1 MGIIAG
7 ATIAAGAT
15 VYGSSQQASAAK
27 KAAAASAANRVGP
40 VDLQEEQTKA
50 LDGNLA
56 NQKKINTLVSSTNA
70 FDQSQATSMM
80 EQAIPGF
87 SALQSKLMTT
97 TNDLLTNPY
106 DLPKDVQTNLERLA
120 AERGVSAGT
129 RGTFN
134 EFSLLRD
141 LGVNSLQYGQSRI
154 NQAGGLA
161 GIISSIA
168 PKANVMSPLS
178 FYNTPAQYIQN
189 QQMNNANDQAVR
201 QGAINAELAATNYQ
215 NAGIA
220 NAITGLAGVAG
231 SVDWSKLGGS
241 QQEAT
246 SQQAATGK
254 YNLHPA
260 SPTAIQDAIR
270 AHNTVGW

>member
-1 MGIIAG
+1 MPIVA
-7 ATIAAGAT
+7 AAVIAAGAT
-15 VYGSSQQASAAK
+15 AYSASQQSKAAK
-27 KAAAASAANRVGP
+27 NAARANRVAP
-40 VDLQEEQTKA
+40 VDLQEEQNKA
-50 LDGNLA
+50 IEGNIA
-56 NQKKINTLVSSTNA
+56 NQSKIESLVSSTNT
-70 FDQSQATSMM
+70 FNQSQATSMM

-87 SALQSKLMTT
+87 SALQSKLMAT

-178 FYNTPAQYIQN
+178 FYNTPAQYAAN
-189 QQMNNANDQAVR
+189 QQLTNANNQATT
-201 QGAINAELAATNYQ
+201 QGAINANLAATNYQ

-220 NAITGLAGVAG
+220 NAVTGLAGALG
-231 SVDWSKLGGS
+231 SVDWGKIGG
-241 QQEAT
+241 

-254 YNLHPA
+254 YNLYPA
-260 SPTAIQDAIR
+260 SPTAIQDASR
-270 AHNTVGW
+270 ANNTVGW

>member
-1 MGIIAG
+1 MGIVAG
-7 ATIAAGAT
+7 VTMVAGT
-15 VYGSSQQASAAK
+15 TYGAMSQASAAK
-27 KAAAASAANRVGP
+27 KAAAASAANRVKP

-50 LDGNLA
+50 LDGNIA
-56 NQKKINTLVSSTNA
+56 NQAKIESLVSSTNT
-70 FDQSQATSMM
+70 FNQSQATSMM
-80 EQAIPGF
+80 ESAIPGF

-97 TNDLLTNPY
+97 TNVLLTNPY

-178 FYNTPAQYIQN
+178 FYNTPQQYIQN

-201 QGAINAELAATNYQ
+201 QGAINANLAAANYQ

-231 SVDWSKLGGS
+231 SVDWGKLGGS
-241 QQEAT
+241 Q
-246 SQQAATGK
+246 K
-254 YNLHPA
+254 
-260 SPTAIQDAIR
+260 TAKVNYELGSFFGDLDKKSTTM
-270 AHNTVGW
+270 NP

>member
-7 ATIAAGAT
+7 VVGAAGTA
-15 VYGSSQQASAAK
+15 YGAVSQASAAK
-27 KAAAASAANRVGP
+27 KAAKASAANQVAP

-50 LDGNLA
+50 IEGNLA
-56 NQKKINTLVSSTNA
+56 NQAKIEGLVSSTNT
-70 FDQSQATSMM
+70 FNQSQATSMM

-87 SALQSKLMTT
+87 TALQGKLVAT

-220 NAITGLAGVAG
+220 NAVTGLAG
-231 SVDWSKLGGS
+231 SVDWGKMGGGAKQANVNYQLGSFFGD
-241 QQEAT
+241 
-246 SQQAATGK
+246 
-254 YNLHPA
+254 L
-260 SPTAIQDAIR
+260 DAKSTTIVR
-270 AHNTVGW
+270 

>member
-1 MGIIAG
+1 MGIVAG
-7 ATIAAGAT
+7 VVGVAGMT
-15 VYGSSQQASAAK
+15 YGAVSQANAAK
-27 KAAAASAANRVGP
+27 KAAAASAANRVQP

-50 LDGNLA
+50 IEGNLA
-56 NQKKINTLVSSTNA
+56 NQAKIESLVSSTNA
-70 FDQSQATSMM
+70 FNQSQATSMM

-87 SALQSKLMTT
+87 TALQGKLMAT

-178 FYNTPAQYIQN
+178 FYNTPAQYVAN

-220 NAITGLAGVAG
+220 NAITGLAGVMG
-231 SVDWSKLGGS
+231 GTDWSKMGGS
-241 QQEAT
+241 QK
-246 SQQAATGK
+246 AANVNYELGSFFGDLDKKSTTL
-254 YNLHPA
+254 N
-260 SPTAIQDAIR
+260 R
-270 AHNTVGW
+270 

>member
-1 MGIIAG
+1 LSTGIIA
-7 ATIAAGAT
+7 AVVVAGAT
-15 VYGSSQQASAAK
+15 VYSASSQASAAK
-27 KAAAASAANRVGP
+27 KAAAASARNRVAP

-56 NQKKINTLVSSTNA
+56 NQKKIETLVSSTNA
-70 FDQSQATSMM
+70 FDQSQATTMM
-80 EQAIPGF
+80 ESAIPGF
-87 SALQSKLMTT
+87 SALQGKLMAT

-106 DLPKDVQTNLERLA
+106 ELPKDVQTNLERLA

-141 LGVNSLQYGQSRI
+141 FGVNSLQYGQSRI
-154 NQAGGLA
+154 SQAGSLA

-178 FYNTPAQYIQN
+178 FYNTPQQYAAN
-189 QQMNNANDQAVR
+189 QQMTNANNQATT
-201 QGAINAELAATNYQ
+201 QGAINANLAASNYQ

-220 NAITGLAGVAG
+220 NAVTGLAGAAG

-241 QQEAT
+241 R
-246 SQQAATGK
+246 QAATGK
-254 YNLHPA
+254 YNLTPA
-260 SPTAIQDAIR
+260 SPNAAQQAQAGSDSF
-270 AHNTVGW
+270 WE

>member
-1 MGIIAG
+1 MPIVA
-7 ATIAAGAT
+7 AAVIAAGAT
-15 VYGSSQQASAAK
+15 VYGSSQQASATK

-56 NQKKINTLVSSTNA
+56 NQKKINTLVSSTNT
-70 FDQSQATSMM
+70 FNQSQATSMM

-134 EFSLLRD
+134 EFSLMRD

-154 NQAGGLA
+154 NQAGSLA

-178 FYNTPAQYIQN
+178 FYNTPAQYAAN
-189 QQMNNANDQAVR
+189 QQLTNANNQATT
-201 QGAINAELAATNYQ
+201 QGAINANLAAANYQ
-215 NAGIA
+215 NAGIT

-231 SVDWSKLGGS
+231 SIDWSKLGGS
-241 QQEAT
+241 SRQE
-246 SQQAATGK
+246 SSTG
-254 YNLHPA
+254 YLN
-260 SPTAIQDAIR
+260 
-270 AHNTVGW
+270 G

>member
-1 MGIIAG
+1 MSSVAV
-7 ATIAAGAT
+7 IAATAVAGSA
-15 VYGSSQQASAAK
+15 VYSSSQQASAIK
-27 KAAAASAANRVGP
+27 KAAANRVQP

-50 LDGNLA
+50 IEGNLA
-56 NQKKINTLVSSTNA
+56 NQAKIESLVSSTNT

-87 SALQSKLMTT
+87 TALQGKLMAT

-178 FYNTPAQYIQN
+178 FYNTPAQYAAN
-189 QQMNNANDQAVR
+189 QATTNANNQATT
-201 QGAINAELAATNYQ
+201 QGAINANLAATNYQ

-220 NAITGLAGVAG
+220 NAITGLAGTMG
-231 SVDWSKLGGS
+231 SVNWGAMGGS
-241 QQEAT
+241 QQ
-246 SQQAATGK
+246 AAEVNYELGSFFGDLDKKSTTL
-254 YNLHPA
+254 N
-260 SPTAIQDAIR
+260 R
-270 AHNTVGW
+270 

>member
-1 MGIIAG
+1 MSSVAV
-7 ATIAAGAT
+7 IAATAVAGSA
-15 VYGSSQQASAAK
+15 VYSSSQQASAIK
-27 KAAAASAANRVGP
+27 KAAANRVQP

-50 LDGNLA
+50 IEGNLA
-56 NQKKINTLVSSTNA
+56 NQAKIESLVSSTNT
-70 FDQSQATSMM
+70 FDQSQANSMM

-87 SALQSKLMTT
+87 SALQSKLMST

-220 NAITGLAGVAG
+220 NAITGLAGVAD
-231 SVDWSKLGGS
+231 SVDWNKLGGS
-241 QQEAT
+241 KGGLSNNSTAYPYIQPTTAN
-246 SQQAATGK
+246 TGTIN
-254 YNLHPA
+254 Y
-260 SPTAIQDAIR
+260 S
-270 AHNTVGW
+270 

>member
-1 MGIIAG
+1 MGIVAG
-7 ATIAAGAT
+7 AVAVTGGL
-15 VYGSSQQASAAK
+15 YGSMSQASAAK
-27 KAAAASAANRVGP
+27 KAAKASAANKVAP

-87 SALQSKLMTT
+87 SALQGKLMAT

-106 DLPKDVQTNLERLA
+106 ELPKDVQTNLERLA
-120 AERGVSAGT
+120 SERGVSAGT

-154 NQAGGLA
+154 NQAGSLA

-178 FYNTPAQYIQN
+178 FYNTPAQYAAN
-189 QQMNNANDQAVR
+189 QQLTNANNQATT
-201 QGAINAELAATNYQ
+201 QGAINANLAAANYQ
-215 NAGIA
+215 NAGIT

-231 SVDWSKLGGS
+231 SADWSSVDWSKLGGS
-241 QQEAT
+241 SRQE
-246 SQQAATGK
+246 SSTG
-254 YNLHPA
+254 YLN
-260 SPTAIQDAIR
+260 
-270 AHNTVGW
+270 G

>member
-50 LDGNLA
+50 IEGNLA
-56 NQKKINTLVSSTNA
+56 NQAKIEGLVSSTNA
-70 FDQSQATSMM
+70 FNQSQATSMM
-80 EQAIPGF
+80 ESAIPGF

-141 LGVNSLQYGQSRI
+141 FGVNSLQYGQSRI

-178 FYNTPAQYIQN
+178 FYNTPAQYVAN

-220 NAITGLAGVAG
+220 NAVTGLAGVMG
-231 SVDWSKLGGS
+231 GTDWSKLGGS
-241 QQEAT
+241 SAT
-246 SQQAATGK
+246 KVST
-254 YNLHPA
+254 A
-260 SPTAIQDAIR
+260 SSDQLLNSTSLKF
-270 AHNTVGW
+270 

>member
-1 MGIIAG
+1 MGVIAG
-7 ATIAAGAT
+7 VVAVTGTAYGAM
-15 VYGSSQQASAAK
+15 SQASAAK
-27 KAAAASAANRVGP
+27 KAAAASAANKVAP

-50 LDGNLA
+50 IDGNLA
-56 NQKKINTLVSSTNA
+56 NQKKINTLVSSTNT
-70 FDQSQATSMM
+70 FNQSQATSMM

-134 EFSLLRD
+134 EFSLIRD
-141 LGVNSLQYGQSRI
+141 IGVNSLQYGQSRI

-178 FYNTPAQYIQN
+178 FYNTPSQYAANAQT
-189 QQMNNANDQAVR
+189 NNANAQAVQ
-201 QGAINAELAATNYQ
+201 QGAYNAAAAASNYQ

-241 QQEAT
+241 SKTANVNYQLGSFFGDLD
-246 SQQAATGK
+246 SQSSTMK
-254 YNLHPA
+254 H
-260 SPTAIQDAIR
+260 
-270 AHNTVGW
+270 

>member
-1 MGIIAG
+1 MGIVAG
-7 ATIAAGAT
+7 VVAAAGTA
-15 VYGSSQQASAAK
+15 YGAYSQGQAAK
-27 KAAAASAANRVGP
+27 KAAKASAANQVAP

-50 LDGNLA
+50 IEGNIA
-56 NQKKINTLVSSTNA
+56 NQAKIESLVSSTNA
-70 FDQSQATSMM
+70 FNQSQATSMM
-80 EQAIPGF
+80 ESAIPGF

-106 DLPKDVQTNLERLA
+106 ELPKDVQTNLERLA

-154 NQAGGLA
+154 SQAGGLA
-161 GIISSIA
+161 GLISSIA

-178 FYNTPAQYIQN
+178 FYNTPAQYAAN
-189 QQMNNANDQAVR
+189 QQMNNANDQAVK

-220 NAITGLAGVAG
+220 NAVTGLAGKLD

-241 QQEAT
+241 SKTANVNYQLGSFFGDLD
-246 SQQAATGK
+246 SQSSTMK
-254 YNLHPA
+254 
-260 SPTAIQDAIR
+260 R
-270 AHNTVGW
+270 

>member
-1 MGIIAG
+1 MSMGIIAG
-7 ATIAAGAT
+7 VVAVAGTA
-15 VYGSSQQASAAK
+15 YGAYSQGQAAK
-27 KAAAASAANRVGP
+27 KAAKASAANQVAT

-50 LDGNLA
+50 IEGNIA
-56 NQKKINTLVSSTNA
+56 NQAKIESLVSSTNA
-70 FDQSQATSMM
+70 FNQSQATSMM
-80 EQAIPGF
+80 ESAIPGF

-97 TNDLLTNPY
+97 TSDLLTNPY

-141 LGVNSLQYGQSRI
+141 FGVNSLQYGQSRI

-168 PKANVMSPLS
+168 PKVNVMSPLS
-178 FYNTPAQYIQN
+178 FYNTPAQYAAN
-189 QQMNNANDQAVR
+189 QQLTNANNQATT
-201 QGAINAELAATNYQ
+201 QGAINANLAATNYQ

-220 NAITGLAGVAG
+220 NAVTGLAGVAG
-231 SVDWSKLGGS
+231 SIDWSKMSGG
-241 QQEAT
+241 A
-246 SQQAATGK
+246 K
-254 YNLHPA
+254 
-260 SPTAIQDAIR
+260 
-270 AHNTVGW
+270 

>member
-1 MGIIAG
+1 MSMGIVAG
-7 ATIAAGAT
+7 AVAVTSTAYGA
-15 VYGSSQQASAAK
+15 YSQGQAAK
-27 KAAAASAANRVGP
+27 KAARASAANRVAP

-56 NQKKINTLVSSTNA
+56 NQKKINTLVSSTNT
-70 FDQSQATSMM
+70 FNQSQATSMM

-87 SALQSKLMTT
+87 TALQGKLMAT

-178 FYNTPAQYIQN
+178 FYNTPQQYAAN
-189 QQMNNANDQAVR
+189 QQLTNANNQATT

-231 SVDWSKLGGS
+231 SVDWGKMGGS
-241 QQEAT
+241 QK
-246 SQQAATGK
+246 AANVNYELGSFFGDLDKKSTTL
-254 YNLHPA
+254 N
-260 SPTAIQDAIR
+260 R
-270 AHNTVGW
+270 

>member
-1 MGIIAG
+1 MSSVAVIG
-7 ATIAAGAT
+7 AVVAAGGA
-15 VYGSSQQASAAK
+15 VYSSSKQASATK
-27 KAAAASAANRVGP
+27 KAAALSAANQVGP
-40 VDLQEEQTKA
+40 VDLQEEQNKA
-50 LDGNLA
+50 IEGNIA
-56 NQKKINTLVSSTNA
+56 NQSKIESLVSSTNT
-70 FDQSQATSMM
+70 FNQSQATSMM

-87 SALQSKLMTT
+87 SALQSKLMAT

-168 PKANVMSPLS
+168 PKVNVMSPLS
-178 FYNTPAQYIQN
+178 FYNTPAQYAAN
-189 QQMNNANDQAVR
+189 QQLTNANNQATT
-201 QGAINAELAATNYQ
+201 QGAINANLAATNYQ

-220 NAITGLAGVAG
+220 NAVTGLAGTLG
-231 SVDWSKLGGS
+231 SVDWSKIGG
-241 QQEAT
+241 

-254 YNLHPA
+254 YNLYPA
-260 SPTAIQDAIR
+260 SPTAIQDARR
-270 AHNTVGW
+270 ANNTVGW

>member
-1 MGIIAG
+1 MPIVA
-7 ATIAAGAT
+7 AAVIAAGAT
-15 VYGSSQQASAAK
+15 VYGSSQQASATK

-87 SALQSKLMTT
+87 SALQGKLMAT

-106 DLPKDVQTNLERLA
+106 ELPKDVQTNLERLA
-120 AERGVSAGT
+120 SERGVSAGT

-154 NQAGGLA
+154 NQAGSLA

-168 PKANVMSPLS
+168 PRANVMSPLS
-178 FYNTPAQYIQN
+178 FYNTPAQYAAN
-189 QQMNNANDQAVR
+189 QQLTNANNQATT
-201 QGAINAELAATNYQ
+201 QGAINANLAAANYQ
-215 NAGIA
+215 NAGIT

-231 SVDWSKLGGS
+231 SADWSSIDWSKLGGS
-241 QQEAT
+241 SRQE
-246 SQQAATGK
+246 SSTG
-254 YNLHPA
+254 YLN
-260 SPTAIQDAIR
+260 
-270 AHNTVGW
+270 G

>member
-1 MGIIAG
+1 MPIVA
-7 ATIAAGAT
+7 AVIAAGAT
-15 VYGSSQQASAAK
+15 AYGASQQSKAAK
-27 KAAAASAANRVGP
+27 DAAKASAANRVAP

-50 LDGNLA
+50 IEGNLA
-56 NQKKINTLVSSTNA
+56 NQAKIESLVSSTNA
-70 FDQSQATSMM
+70 FNQSQATSMM

-87 SALQSKLMTT
+87 TALQGKLMAT

-178 FYNTPAQYIQN
+178 FYNTPQQYAAN
-189 QQMNNANDQAVR
+189 QQLTNANNQAVA
-201 QGAINAELAATNYQ
+201 QGAINANLAATNYQ

-220 NAITGLAGVAG
+220 NAITGLAGAAG
-231 SVDWSKLGGS
+231 SIDWSKLGGS
-241 QQEAT
+241 QK
-246 SQQAATGK
+246 AANVNYELGSFFGDLDKKSTTL
-254 YNLHPA
+254 NP
-260 SPTAIQDAIR
+260 
-270 AHNTVGW
+270 

>member
-1 MGIIAG
+1 MSSVAVIG
-7 ATIAAGAT
+7 AVAAAGSA
-15 VYGSSQQASAAK
+15 VYSSSQQASAAK
-27 KAAAASAANRVGP
+27 KAAKASAANQVAP

-50 LDGNLA
+50 IEGNLA
-56 NQKKINTLVSSTNA
+56 NQAKIEGLVSSTNA
-70 FDQSQATSMM
+70 FNQSQATSMM

-87 SALQSKLMTT
+87 TALQNKLVATT
-97 TNDLLTNPY
+97 SDLLTNPY

-134 EFSLLRD
+134 EFSLMRD

-220 NAITGLAGVAG
+220 NAVTGLAGVAG
-231 SVDWSKLGGS
+231 SIDWSKMGGG
-241 QQEAT
+241 A
-246 SQQAATGK
+246 K
-254 YNLHPA
+254 
-260 SPTAIQDAIR
+260 
-270 AHNTVGW
+270 

>member
-1 MGIIAG
+1 MAIVSAV
-7 ATIAAGAT
+7 IAAGAT
-15 VYGSSQQASAAK
+15 AYRSSQQAKAEK
-27 KAAAASAANRVGP
+27 KAAKASAANQVAP
-40 VDLQEEQTKA
+40 VDLQEEQAKA
-50 LDGNLA
+50 VEGNLA
-56 NQKKINTLVSSTNA
+56 NQAKIESLVSSTNA
-70 FDQSQATSMM
+70 FNQSQATSMM

-87 SALQSKLMTT
+87 SALQSKLMAT

-154 NQAGGLA
+154 RQAGGLA

-178 FYNTPAQYIQN
+178 FYNTPQQYIQN
-189 QQMNNANDQAVR
+189 QQLTNANDQAVR

-231 SVDWSKLGGS
+231 SVDWGKLGGS
-241 QQEAT
+241 Q
-246 SQQAATGK
+246 K
-254 YNLHPA
+254 
-260 SPTAIQDAIR
+260 TAKVNYELGSFFGDLDKKSTTM
-270 AHNTVGW
+270 NP

>member
-7 ATIAAGAT
+7 VVGVAGTA
-15 VYGSSQQASAAK
+15 YGAMSQASAAK
-27 KAAAASAANRVGP
+27 KAAAASAANRVAP

-50 LDGNLA
+50 IEGNLA
-56 NQKKINTLVSSTNA
+56 NQAKIEELVSSTNA
-70 FDQSQATSMM
+70 FNQSQATSMM
-80 EQAIPGF
+80 ESAIPGF
-87 SALQSKLMTT
+87 SALQGKLMAT

-178 FYNTPAQYIQN
+178 FYNTPQQYAAN
-189 QQMNNANDQAVR
+189 QQLTNANNQATT
-201 QGAINAELAATNYQ
+201 QGAINANLAAANYQ
-215 NAGIA
+215 NAGIT

-231 SVDWSKLGGS
+231 SVDWSKMGGS
-241 QQEAT
+241 SAT
-246 SQQAATGK
+246 KVST
-254 YNLHPA
+254 A
-260 SPTAIQDAIR
+260 SSDQLLNSTSL
-270 AHNTVGW
+270 TF

>member
-1 MGIIAG
+1 MSSV
-7 ATIAAGAT
+7 ATIAAVVGAAGT
-15 VYGSSQQASAAK
+15 VYSSSQQASAIK
-27 KAAAASAANRVGP
+27 KAAANRVQP

-50 LDGNLA
+50 IEGNLA
-56 NQKKINTLVSSTNA
+56 NQAKIESLVSSTNT
-70 FDQSQATSMM
+70 FDQSQANSMM

-87 SALQSKLMTT
+87 SALQSKLMST

-201 QGAINAELAATNYQ
+201 QGAINANLAATNYQ

-220 NAITGLAGVAG
+220 NAITGLAGTMG
-231 SVDWSKLGGS
+231 SVNWGAMGGS
-241 QQEAT
+241 QQ
-246 SQQAATGK
+246 AAKVNYELGSFFGDLDKKSTTL
-254 YNLHPA
+254 N
-260 SPTAIQDAIR
+260 R
-270 AHNTVGW
+270 

>member
-1 MGIIAG
+1 MSSVAV
-7 ATIAAGAT
+7 IAATAVAGSA
-15 VYGSSQQASAAK
+15 VYSSSQQASAIK
-27 KAAAASAANRVGP
+27 KAAANRVQP

-50 LDGNLA
+50 IEGNLA
-56 NQKKINTLVSSTNA
+56 NQAKIESLVSSTNT
-70 FDQSQATSMM
+70 FDQSQANSMM

-87 SALQSKLMTT
+87 SALQSKLMST

-178 FYNTPAQYIQN
+178 FYNTPAQYAAN
-189 QQMNNANDQAVR
+189 QATTNANNQATT
-201 QGAINAELAATNYQ
+201 QGAINANLAATNYQ
-215 NAGIA
+215 TAGIA
-220 NAITGLAGVAG
+220 NAITGLAGTMG
-231 SVDWSKLGGS
+231 SVNWGAMGGS
-241 QQEAT
+241 QQ
-246 SQQAATGK
+246 AAKVNYELGSFFGDLDKKSTTL
-254 YNLHPA
+254 N
-260 SPTAIQDAIR
+260 R
-270 AHNTVGW
+270 

>member
-7 ATIAAGAT
+7 VVGVAGIS
-15 VYGSSQQASAAK
+15 YGAYSQGQAAK
-27 KAAAASAANRVGP
+27 KAAKASAANRVAP
-40 VDLQEEQTKA
+40 VDLQEEQAKA
-50 LDGNLA
+50 VEGNLA
-56 NQKKINTLVSSTNA
+56 NQAKIESLVSSTNA
-70 FDQSQATSMM
+70 FNQSQATSMM
-80 EQAIPGF
+80 ESAIPGF
-87 SALQSKLMTT
+87 SALQGKLMAT

-178 FYNTPAQYIQN
+178 FYNTPQQYISN
-189 QQMNNANDQAVR
+189 QQMNNANDQAVK

-241 QQEAT
+241 QQ
-246 SQQAATGK
+246 AATGK
-254 YNLHPA
+254 YNLTPA
-260 SPTAIQDAIR
+260 APNAVQQAQAGSASFWR
-270 AHNTVGW
+270 

>member
-1 MGIIAG
+1 MPIVA
-7 ATIAAGAT
+7 AVIAAGAT
-15 VYGSSQQASAAK
+15 AYSSSQQASAAK
-27 KAAAASAANRVGP
+27 KAAALSAANRVQP

-50 LDGNLA
+50 IEGNLA
-56 NQKKINTLVSSTNA
+56 NQAKIESLVSSTNA
-70 FDQSQATSMM
+70 FNQSQATSMM

-87 SALQSKLMTT
+87 SALQSKLMAT

-178 FYNTPAQYIQN
+178 FYNTPAQYAAN
-189 QQMNNANDQAVR
+189 QQLTNANNQATT
-201 QGAINAELAATNYQ
+201 QGAINANLAATNYQ

-231 SVDWSKLGGS
+231 SVDWGKLGGS
-241 QQEAT
+241 QK
-246 SQQAATGK
+246 AANVNYELGSFFGDLDKKSTTM
-254 YNLHPA
+254 N
-260 SPTAIQDAIR
+260 R
-270 AHNTVGW
+270 

>member
-1 MGIIAG
+1 MPIVA
-7 ATIAAGAT
+7 AVVAAGAT
-15 VYGSSQQASAAK
+15 AYGAMSQASAAK
-27 KAAAASAANRVGP
+27 KAAALSAANRVAP

-50 LDGNLA
+50 IEGNIA
-56 NQKKINTLVSSTNA
+56 NQAKIESLVSSTNA
-70 FDQSQATSMM
+70 FNQSQATSMM

-87 SALQSKLMTT
+87 TALQGKLMAT

-178 FYNTPAQYIQN
+178 FYNTPQQYAAN
-189 QQMNNANDQAVR
+189 QQLTNANNQAVA
-201 QGAINAELAATNYQ
+201 QGAINASLAATNYQ

-231 SVDWSKLGGS
+231 SVDWGKLGGS
-241 QQEAT
+241 QK
-246 SQQAATGK
+246 AANVNYQLGS
-254 YNLHPA
+254 YFGDL
-260 SPTAIQDAIR
+260 DAKS
-270 AHNTVGW
+270 TTMVP

>member
-1 MGIIAG
+1 MPIVA
-7 ATIAAGAT
+7 AVTAAGAIA
-15 VYGSSQQASAAK
+15 YGSSQQSKAAK
-27 KAAAASAANRVGP
+27 KAAAASAANRVAP

-50 LDGNLA
+50 VEGNIA
-56 NQKKINTLVSSTNA
+56 NQAKIESLVSSTNA
-70 FDQSQATSMM
+70 FNQSQATSMM

-87 SALQSKLMTT
+87 SALQGKLMAT

-178 FYNTPAQYIQN
+178 FYNTPAQYAAN
-189 QQMNNANDQAVR
+189 QQLTNANNQATT
-201 QGAINAELAATNYQ
+201 QGAINANLAATNYQ

-231 SVDWSKLGGS
+231 STDWSKMSGS
-241 QQEAT
+241 Q
-246 SQQAATGK
+246 K
-254 YNLHPA
+254 
-260 SPTAIQDAIR
+260 TAKVNYELGSFFGDLDKKSTTM
-270 AHNTVGW
+270 NP

>member
-15 VYGSSQQASAAK
+15 VYGSSQQASATK

-87 SALQSKLMTT
+87 SALQGKLMAT

-134 EFSLLRD
+134 EFSLMRD

-154 NQAGGLA
+154 NQAGSLA

-168 PKANVMSPLS
+168 PRANVMSPLS
-178 FYNTPAQYIQN
+178 FYNTPAQYAAN
-189 QQMNNANDQAVR
+189 QQLTNANNQATT
-201 QGAINAELAATNYQ
+201 QGAINANLAAANYQ
-215 NAGIA
+215 NAGIT

-231 SVDWSKLGGS
+231 SADWSSVDWSKLGGS
-241 QQEAT
+241 SRQE
-246 SQQAATGK
+246 SSTG
-254 YNLHPA
+254 YLN
-260 SPTAIQDAIR
+260 
-270 AHNTVGW
+270 G

>member
-1 MGIIAG
+1 MGIVAG
-7 ATIAAGAT
+7 VVGVAGGL
-15 VYGSSQQASAAK
+15 YGSMSQASAAK
-27 KAAAASAANRVGP
+27 KAAKASAANKVAP

-56 NQKKINTLVSSTNA
+56 NQKKINTLVSSTNS
-70 FDQSQATSMM
+70 FNQSQATSMM
-80 EQAIPGF
+80 ESAIPGF

-178 FYNTPAQYIQN
+178 FYNTPQQYAAN
-189 QQMNNANDQAVR
+189 QQLTNANNQATT
-201 QGAINAELAATNYQ
+201 QGAINANLAATNYQ

-220 NAITGLAGVAG
+220 NAVTGLAGVAG

-241 QQEAT
+241 QQ
-246 SQQAATGK
+246 AATGN
-254 YNLHPA
+254 YNLYPA
-260 SPTAIQDAIR
+260 AADAKAQAIA
-270 AHNTVGW
+270 ASNSVGW

>member
-15 VYGSSQQASAAK
+15 VYGSSQQASATK

-56 NQKKINTLVSSTNA
+56 NQKKINTLVSSTNT
-70 FDQSQATSMM
+70 FNQSQATSMM

-87 SALQSKLMTT
+87 SALQGKLMAT

-106 DLPKDVQTNLERLA
+106 ELPKDVQTNLERLA
-120 AERGVSAGT
+120 SERGVSAGT

-154 NQAGGLA
+154 NQAGSLA

-168 PKANVMSPLS
+168 PTANVMSPLS
-178 FYNTPAQYIQN
+178 FYNTPAQYAAN
-189 QQMNNANDQAVR
+189 QQLTNANNQATT
-201 QGAINAELAATNYQ
+201 QGAINANLAAANYQ

-231 SVDWSKLGGS
+231 SVNWSKLGGS
-241 QQEAT
+241 SAT
-246 SQQAATGK
+246 KVST
-254 YNLHPA
+254 A
-260 SPTAIQDAIR
+260 SSDQLLNSTSLKF
-270 AHNTVGW
+270 

>member
-1 MGIIAG
+1 MPIVA
-7 ATIAAGAT
+7 AVVAAGAT
-15 VYGSSQQASAAK
+15 VYSSSQQSKAA
-27 KAAAASAANRVGP
+27 KAAAKASAANQVAP

-50 LDGNLA
+50 IEGNIA
-56 NQKKINTLVSSTNA
+56 NQAKIESLVSSTNA
-70 FDQSQATSMM
+70 FNQSQATSMM

-87 SALQSKLMTT
+87 SALQGKLMAT

-178 FYNTPAQYIQN
+178 FYNTPAQYVAN
-189 QQMNNANDQAVR
+189 QQMNNANDQAVK
-201 QGAINAELAATNYQ
+201 QGAINAELAAANYQ

-231 SVDWSKLGGS
+231 SVDWGKMSGG
-241 QQEAT
+241 A
-246 SQQAATGK
+246 K
-254 YNLHPA
+254 
-260 SPTAIQDAIR
+260 
-270 AHNTVGW
+270 

>member
-1 MGIIAG
+1 MGIVAG
-7 ATIAAGAT
+7 VVGVAGMT
-15 VYGSSQQASAAK
+15 YGAVSQANAAK
-27 KAAAASAANRVGP
+27 NAARAAAANRVQP

-50 LDGNLA
+50 IEGNLA
-56 NQKKINTLVSSTNA
+56 NQAKIESLVSSTNA

-178 FYNTPAQYIQN
+178 FYNTPAQYTAN
-189 QQMNNANDQAVR
+189 QQLTNANNQAVA
-201 QGAINAELAATNYQ
+201 QGAINANLAATNYQ

-231 SVDWSKLGGS
+231 SIDWSKMGG
-241 QQEAT
+241 

-260 SPTAIQDAIR
+260 SPTAIQDASR
-270 AHNTVGW
+270 ANNTVGW